1 MNKLNKGSSG
11 YGGVVMIV
19 RLLIVLYIEPTP
31 PQPDPKSKDYKK
43 NNMPKQLLYKEI
55 QSTTSINKETMVRTN
70 TRAL

>member
-55 QSTTSINKETMVRTN
+55 Q
-70 TRAL
+70 

>member
-19 RLLIVLYIEPTP
+19 RLLIVLYVETTL
-31 PQPDPKSKDYKK
+31 PQPDPKLKDYKK

-55 QSTTSINKETMVRTN
+55 QSTTSIRKQW
-70 TRAL
+70 